1 MFHSAAHMTSPFRT
15 PPPRLM
21 HAARLIVKKE
31 YNDFFLFRHPTITFS
46 IENQCMRAQEH
57 QILWSK
63 DVLDGIVL
71 SAVCNLERFRPQ
83 LLQKR
88 DNVMVL
94 DKFLSS
100 GSHSWFSLYLLG
112 ICN

>member
-1 MFHSAAHMTSPFRT
+1 
-15 PPPRLM
+15 M
-21 HAARLIVKKE
+21 HAARLIIKKE
-31 YNDFFLFRHPTITFS
+31 YNHLFLFRHPTITFS

-57 QILWSK
+57 QTLWSK

-88 DNVMVL
+88 DNVIYWISFYSV
-94 DKFLSS
+94 DDVVGFP
-100 GSHSWFSLYLLG
+100 YTY
-112 ICN
+112 